1 MTLKKP
7 ALRGLFHQAMFFV
20 VLGAGVPLVYN
31 SQGLS
36 TRVSVSVY
44 VVCALLTFGIS
55 ALYHRIT
62 WSAEARAIWRKL
74 DHAGIYLMIAGTF
87 TPVAM
92 LGLNAASARDCL
104 MTIWIVA
111 LAGIIQSVFF
121 VNIPKIFSAVLYLV
135 AGYLIVPYMGE
146 LQQTIGSA
154 NVWILVAGGV
164 AYTLGALCYGLKRPV
179 LDPRYFGYHELFH
192 VLVNAGAILH
202 FFVIN
207 DLVISDALR
216 GSLLHRI
223 IG

>member
-7 ALRGLFHQAMFFV
+7 ALRGHFHQAMFFV

-92 LGLNAASARDCL
+92 LGLSAASARNCL
-104 MTIWIVA
+104 MPIWVIA
-111 LAGIIQSVFF
+111 LAGIIQSIFF
-121 VNIPKIFSAVLYLV
+121 VNIPKIFSALIYLV

-146 LQQTIGSA
+146 LQQTLGSG
-154 NVWILVAGGV
+154 NVWLLVAGGV
-164 AYTLGALCYGLKRPV
+164 TYTLGALCYALKRPV
-179 LDPRYFGYHELFH
+179 LDPRYFGYHEVFH

-207 DLVISDALR
+207 DLVFSDALR

>member
-7 ALRGLFHQAMFFV
+7 ALRGHFHQAMFFV

-62 WSAEARAIWRKL
+62 WSTDARAIWRKL

-92 LGLNAASARDCL
+92 LGLSAASARNCL
-104 MTIWIVA
+104 MTIWVIA
-111 LAGIIQSVFF
+111 LAGIIQSIFF
-121 VNIPKIFSAVLYLV
+121 VNIPKIFSALIYLV
-135 AGYLIVPYMGE
+135 AGYLIVPYLGE
-146 LQQTIGSA
+146 LQQTLGSG
-154 NVWILVAGGV
+154 NVWLLVAGGV
-164 AYTLGALCYGLKRPV
+164 TYTLGALCYALKRPV
-179 LDPRYFGYHELFH
+179 LDPRYFGYHEVFH

-207 DLVISDALR
+207 DLVFSDALR

>member
-1 MTLKKP
+1 
-7 ALRGLFHQAMFFV
+7 
-20 VLGAGVPLVYN
+20 
-31 SQGLS
+31 
-36 TRVSVSVY
+36 
-44 VVCALLTFGIS
+44 
-55 ALYHRIT
+55 
-62 WSAEARAIWRKL
+62 
-74 DHAGIYLMIAGTF
+74 MIAGTF

-207 DLVISDALR
+207 DLVLSDALR
-216 GSLLHRI
+216 GSPLHRI

>member
-7 ALRGLFHQAMFFV
+7 ALRGHFHQAMFFV

-92 LGLNAASARDCL
+92 LGLSAASARNCL
-104 MTIWIVA
+104 MTIWVIA
-111 LAGIIQSVFF
+111 LAGIIQSIFF
-121 VNIPKIFSAVLYLV
+121 VNIPKIFSALIYLV

-146 LQQTIGSA
+146 LQQTLGSG
-154 NVWILVAGGV
+154 NVWLLVAGGV
-164 AYTLGALCYGLKRPV
+164 TYTLGALCYALKRPV
-179 LDPRYFGYHELFH
+179 LDPRYFGYHEVFH

-207 DLVISDALR
+207 DLVFSDALR

>member
-1 MTLKKP
+1 MTPTKP
-7 ALRGLFHQAMFFV
+7 ALRGHFHQAMFFV

-31 SQGLS
+31 SQSLA

-62 WSAEARAIWRKL
+62 WSTGARAIWRKL

-92 LGLNAASARDCL
+92 LGLSAASARNCL
-104 MTIWIVA
+104 MTIWVVA

-121 VNIPKIFSAVLYLV
+121 VNIPKIFSALLYLG

-154 NVWILVAGGV
+154 NVWLLVAGGV
-164 AYTLGALCYGLKRPV
+164 AYTLGAICYGLKRPV
-179 LDPRYFGYHELFH
+179 LDPRYFGYHEVFH

-207 DLVISDALR
+207 DLVFS
-216 GSLLHRI
+216 G
-223 IG
+223 

>member
-1 MTLKKP
+1 MTPTKP
-7 ALRGLFHQAMFFV
+7 ALRGHFHQAMFFV

-31 SQGLS
+31 SQGLA

-62 WSAEARAIWRKL
+62 WSTAARAIWRKL

-92 LGLNAASARDCL
+92 LGLSAASARNCL
-104 MTIWIVA
+104 MTIWVIA
-111 LAGIIQSVFF
+111 LAGIIQSIFF
-121 VNIPKIFSAVLYLV
+121 VNIPKIFSALIYLV

-146 LQQTIGSA
+146 LQQTLGSG
-154 NVWILVAGGV
+154 NVWLLVAGGV
-164 AYTLGALCYGLKRPV
+164 TYTLGALCYALKRPV
-179 LDPRYFGYHELFH
+179 LDPRYFGYHEVFH
-192 VLVNAGAILH
+192 VLVNAGATLH

-207 DLVISDALR
+207 DLVFSDALR

>member
-1 MTLKKP
+1 
-7 ALRGLFHQAMFFV
+7 
-20 VLGAGVPLVYN
+20 
-31 SQGLS
+31 
-36 TRVSVSVY
+36 VSVSVY

-62 WSAEARAIWRKL
+62 WSTGARAIWRKL

-92 LGLNAASARDCL
+92 LGLSAASARNCL
-104 MTIWIVA
+104 MTIWVVA

-121 VNIPKIFSAVLYLV
+121 VNIPKIFSAVLYLG

-146 LQQTIGSA
+146 LQQTLGALNIGLL
-154 NVWILVAGGV
+154 IAGGV

-179 LDPRYFGYHELFH
+179 LDPRYFGYHEVFH

-207 DLVISDALR
+207 DLVLSDALR
-216 GSLLHRI
+216 GGLLHRL

>member
-1 MTLKKP
+1 MTPIKP
-7 ALRGLFHQAMFFV
+7 ALRGHFHQAMFFV

-31 SQGLS
+31 SQGS
-36 TRVSVSVY
+36 PRVSVSVY

-62 WSAEARAIWRKL
+62 WATEARAIWKKL

-92 LGLNAASARDCL
+92 LGLSAASARNCL

-111 LAGIIQSVFF
+111 LAGIIQSIFF

-146 LQQTIGSA
+146 LQQTLGVL
-154 NVWILVAGGV
+154 NVGLLIAGGV
-164 AYTLGALCYGLKRPV
+164 AYTLGAICYGLKRPV
-179 LDPRYFGYHELFH
+179 LDPRYFGYHEVFH
-192 VLVNAGAILH
+192 LLVNAGAILH

-207 DLVISDALR
+207 DLVFSGAMR
-216 GSLLHRI
+216 GSLPHRL

>member
-1 MTLKKP
+1 MTPTKP
-7 ALRGLFHQAMFFV
+7 ALRGHFHQAMFFV

-31 SQGLS
+31 SQGLA

-62 WSAEARAIWRKL
+62 WSTGARAIWRKL

-92 LGLNAASARDCL
+92 LGLSAASARDCL
-104 MTIWIVA
+104 MTIWVVA

-121 VNIPKIFSAVLYLV
+121 VNIPKIFSALLYLV

-154 NVWILVAGGV
+154 NVWLLVAGGV
-164 AYTLGALCYGLKRPV
+164 AYTLGAICYGLKRPV
-179 LDPRYFGYHELFH
+179 LDPRYFGYHEVFH

-207 DLVISDALR
+207 DLVLSDALR
-216 GSLLHRI
+216 GSPLHRI

>member
-1 MTLKKP
+1 MTPTKP
-7 ALRGLFHQAMFFV
+7 ALRGHFHQAMFFV

-31 SQGLS
+31 SQGLA

-62 WSAEARAIWRKL
+62 WSSGARAIWRKL

-92 LGLNAASARDCL
+92 LGLSAASARNCL
-104 MTIWIVA
+104 MTIWVVA
-111 LAGIIQSVFF
+111 LAGIIQSIFF
-121 VNIPKIFSAVLYLV
+121 VNIPKIFSALLYLG

-154 NVWILVAGGV
+154 NVWLLVAGGV
-164 AYTLGALCYGLKRPV
+164 AYTLGAICYGLKRPV
-179 LDPRYFGYHELFH
+179 LDPRYFGYHEVFH

-207 DLVISDALR
+207 DLVLSDALH
-216 GSLLHRI
+216 GGLLHRL

>member
-1 MTLKKP
+1 
-7 ALRGLFHQAMFFV
+7 MFFV

-62 WSAEARAIWRKL
+62 WSIDARAIWRKL

-121 VNIPKIFSAVLYLV
+121 VNIPKIFSALLYLV

-207 DLVISDALR
+207 DLVLSDALR

>member
-1 MTLKKP
+1 MTPTKP
-7 ALRGLFHQAMFFV
+7 ALRGHFHQAMFFV

-31 SQGLS
+31 SQGLA

-62 WSAEARAIWRKL
+62 WSTGARAIWKKL

-92 LGLNAASARDCL
+92 LGLSAASARNCL

-111 LAGIIQSVFF
+111 LAGIVQSIFF
-121 VNIPKIFSAVLYLV
+121 VNIPKIFSAVLYLG

-146 LQQTIGSA
+146 LQQTLAALNIGLL
-154 NVWILVAGGV
+154 IAGGV

-179 LDPRYFGYHELFH
+179 LDPRYFGYHEVFH

-207 DLVISDALR
+207 DLVLP
-216 GSLLHRI
+216 G
-223 IG
+223 

>member
-1 MTLKKP
+1 MTPTKP
-7 ALRGLFHQAMFFV
+7 ALRGHFHQAMFFV

-31 SQGLS
+31 SQGFS

-92 LGLNAASARDCL
+92 LGLSAASARNCL

-111 LAGIIQSVFF
+111 LAGIVQSIFF
-121 VNIPKIFSAVLYLV
+121 VNIPKIFSALIYLL

-146 LQQTIGSA
+146 LQQTLGSG
-154 NVWILVAGGV
+154 NVWLLVAGGV
-164 AYTLGALCYGLKRPV
+164 TYTLGALCYALKRPV
-179 LDPRYFGYHELFH
+179 LDPRYFGYHEVFH
-192 VLVNAGAILH
+192 ILVNAGAILH

-207 DLVISDALR
+207 DLIFSDAMR

>member
-1 MTLKKP
+1 MTPTKP
-7 ALRGLFHQAMFFV
+7 ALRGHFHQAMFFV

-31 SQGLS
+31 SQGLA

-62 WSAEARAIWRKL
+62 WSTGARAIWRKL

-87 TPVAM
+87 TPVAI
-92 LGLNAASARDCL
+92 LGLSAASARNCL
-104 MTIWIVA
+104 MTIWVVA
-111 LAGIIQSVFF
+111 LAGIIQSIFF
-121 VNIPKIFSAVLYLV
+121 VNIPKIFSAVLYLG

-154 NVWILVAGGV
+154 NVWLLVAGGV

-179 LDPRYFGYHELFH
+179 LDPRYFGYHEVFH

-207 DLVISDALR
+207 DLVLSDALR
-216 GSLLHRI
+216 GSLLHRL

>member
-1 MTLKKP
+1 MTPTKP
-7 ALRGLFHQAMFFV
+7 ALRGHFHQAMFFV

-31 SQGLS
+31 SQGFA

-62 WSAEARAIWRKL
+62 WSTGARAIWRKL

-92 LGLNAASARDCL
+92 LGLSAASARNCL
-104 MTIWIVA
+104 MTIWVVA
-111 LAGIIQSVFF
+111 LAGIIQSIFF
-121 VNIPKIFSAVLYLV
+121 VNIPKIFSALLYLG

-154 NVWILVAGGV
+154 NVWLLVAGGV
-164 AYTLGALCYGLKRPV
+164 AYTLGALCYGMKRPV
-179 LDPRYFGYHELFH
+179 LDPRYFGYHEVFH

-207 DLVISDALR
+207 DLVLSDALR
-216 GSLLHRI
+216 GGLLHRL

>member
-1 MTLKKP
+1 MTPTKP
-7 ALRGLFHQAMFFV
+7 ALRGHFHQAMFFV

-31 SQGLS
+31 SQGLP

-62 WSAEARAIWRKL
+62 WSTGARAIWRKL

-92 LGLNAASARDCL
+92 LGLSAASARNCL
-104 MTIWIVA
+104 MTIWVVA

-121 VNIPKIFSAVLYLV
+121 VNIPKIFSALLYLG

-154 NVWILVAGGV
+154 NVWLLVAGGV
-164 AYTLGALCYGLKRPV
+164 AYTLGAICYGLKRPV
-179 LDPRYFGYHELFH
+179 LDPRYFGYHEVFH

-207 DLVISDALR
+207 DLVLSDALR
-216 GSLLHRI
+216 GGLLHRL

>member
-1 MTLKKP
+1 MTPTKP
-7 ALRGLFHQAMFFV
+7 ALRGHFHQAMVFV

-31 SQGLS
+31 SQGFS

-92 LGLNAASARDCL
+92 LGLSAASARNCL

-111 LAGIIQSVFF
+111 LAGIVQSIFF
-121 VNIPKIFSAVLYLV
+121 VKIPKIFSALIYLV

-146 LQQTIGSA
+146 LQQTLGA
-154 NVWILVAGGV
+154 LNVGLLIAGGV
-164 AYTLGALCYGLKRPV
+164 AYTLGALCYALKRPV
-179 LDPRYFGYHELFH
+179 LDPRYFGYHEVFH
-192 VLVNAGAILH
+192 ILVNAGAILH

-207 DLVISDALR
+207 DLIFSDAMR

>member
-1 MTLKKP
+1 MTPIKP
-7 ALRGLFHQAMFFV
+7 ALRGHFHQAMFFV

-31 SQGLS
+31 SQGFS
-36 TRVSVSVY
+36 TRVSVSLY

-62 WSAEARAIWRKL
+62 WATRARAIWKKL

-92 LGLNAASARDCL
+92 LGLSAASARNCL

-111 LAGIIQSVFF
+111 LAGIIQSIFF

-146 LQQTIGSA
+146 LQQTLGA
-154 NVWILVAGGV
+154 LNVGLLIAGGV
-164 AYTLGALCYGLKRPV
+164 AYTLGAICYGLKRPV
-179 LDPRYFGYHELFH
+179 LDPRYFGYHEVFH
-192 VLVNAGAILH
+192 LLVNAGAILH

-207 DLVISDALR
+207 DLVFSGAMR
-216 GSLLHRI
+216 GSLPHRL

>member
-1 MTLKKP
+1 MTPTKP
-7 ALRGLFHQAMFFV
+7 ALRGHFHQAMFFV

-31 SQGLS
+31 SQGLA

-62 WSAEARAIWRKL
+62 WSTGARAIWRKL

-87 TPVAM
+87 TPVAI
-92 LGLNAASARDCL
+92 LGLSAASARNCL
-104 MTIWIVA
+104 MTIWVVA

-121 VNIPKIFSAVLYLV
+121 VNIPKIFSALLYLG

-154 NVWILVAGGV
+154 NVWLLVAGGV
-164 AYTLGALCYGLKRPV
+164 AYTLGAICYGLKRPV
-179 LDPRYFGYHELFH
+179 LDPRYFGYHEVFH

-207 DLVISDALR
+207 DLVFSDALR
-216 GSLLHRI
+216 GSLLHRL

>member
-1 MTLKKP
+1 MTPTKP
-7 ALRGLFHQAMFFV
+7 ALRGHFHQAMFFV

-31 SQGLS
+31 SQGLA

-62 WSAEARAIWRKL
+62 WSTGARAIWKKL

-92 LGLNAASARDCL
+92 LGLSAASARNCL

-111 LAGIIQSVFF
+111 LAGIVQSIFF
-121 VNIPKIFSAVLYLV
+121 VNIPKIFSAVLYLG

-146 LQQTIGSA
+146 LQQTLAALNIGLL
-154 NVWILVAGGV
+154 IAGGV

-179 LDPRYFGYHELFH
+179 LDPRYFGYHEVFH
-192 VLVNAGAILH
+192 LLVNAGAILH

-207 DLVISDALR
+207 DLVLP
-216 GSLLHRI
+216 G
-223 IG
+223 

>member
-1 MTLKKP
+1 MTPTKP
-7 ALRGLFHQAMFFV
+7 ALRGHFHQAMFFV

-31 SQGLS
+31 SQGLA

-62 WSAEARAIWRKL
+62 WSTGARAIWRKL

-92 LGLNAASARDCL
+92 LGLSAASARNCL
-104 MTIWIVA
+104 MTIWVVA
-111 LAGIIQSVFF
+111 LAGIIQSIFF
-121 VNIPKIFSAVLYLV
+121 VNIPKIFSALLYLG

-154 NVWILVAGGV
+154 NVWLLVAGGV
-164 AYTLGALCYGLKRPV
+164 AYTLGAICYGLKRPV
-179 LDPRYFGYHELFH
+179 LDPRYFGYHEVFH

-207 DLVISDALR
+207 DLVFSDALR

-223 IG
+223 IS

>member
-1 MTLKKP
+1 MTPTKP
-7 ALRGLFHQAMFFV
+7 ALRGHFHQAMFFV

-31 SQGLS
+31 SQGLA

-62 WSAEARAIWRKL
+62 WSTGARAIWRKL

-92 LGLNAASARDCL
+92 LGLSAASVRNCL
-104 MTIWIVA
+104 MMIWVVA

-121 VNIPKIFSAVLYLV
+121 VNIPKIFSALLYLG

-154 NVWILVAGGV
+154 NVWLLVAGGV
-164 AYTLGALCYGLKRPV
+164 AYTLGAICYGLKRPV
-179 LDPRYFGYHELFH
+179 LDPRYFGYHEVFH

-207 DLVISDALR
+207 DLVFP
-216 GSLLHRI
+216 G
-223 IG
+223 

>member
-7 ALRGLFHQAMFFV
+7 ALRGHFHQAMFFV

-36 TRVSVSVY
+36 TRVSMSVY

-92 LGLNAASARDCL
+92 LGLSAASARNCL
-104 MTIWIVA
+104 MTIWVIA
-111 LAGIIQSVFF
+111 LAGIIQSIFF
-121 VNIPKIFSAVLYLV
+121 VNIPKIFSALIYLV

-146 LQQTIGSA
+146 LQQTLGSG
-154 NVWILVAGGV
+154 NVWLLVAGGV
-164 AYTLGALCYGLKRPV
+164 TYTLGALCYALKRPV
-179 LDPRYFGYHELFH
+179 LDPRYFGYHEVFH

-207 DLVISDALR
+207 DLVFSDALR

>member
-7 ALRGLFHQAMFFV
+7 ALRGHFHQAMFFV
-20 VLGAGVPLVYN
+20 ALGAGVPLVYN

-36 TRVSVSVY
+36 PRVSVSLY

-62 WSAEARAIWRKL
+62 WSTDARAIWKKL

-92 LGLNAASARDCL
+92 LGLSAASARNCL
-104 MTIWIVA
+104 MTIWVIA
-111 LAGIIQSVFF
+111 LAGIIQSIFF
-121 VNIPKIFSAVLYLV
+121 VNIPKIFSALIYLV

-146 LQQTIGSA
+146 LQQTLGSG
-154 NVWILVAGGV
+154 NVWLLVAGGV
-164 AYTLGALCYGLKRPV
+164 TYTLGALCYALKRPV
-179 LDPRYFGYHELFH
+179 LDPRYFGYHEVFH

-207 DLVISDALR
+207 DLVFSDALR

>member
-1 MTLKKP
+1 MTPKKP
-7 ALRGLFHQAMFFV
+7 ALRGHFHQAMFFV

-92 LGLNAASARDCL
+92 LGLSAASARNCL
-104 MTIWIVA
+104 MTIWVIA
-111 LAGIIQSVFF
+111 LAGIIQSIFF
-121 VNIPKIFSAVLYLV
+121 VNIPKIFSALIYLV

-146 LQQTIGSA
+146 LQQTLGSG
-154 NVWILVAGGV
+154 NVWLLVAGGV
-164 AYTLGALCYGLKRPV
+164 TYTLGALCYALKRPV
-179 LDPRYFGYHELFH
+179 LDPRYFGYHEVFH

-202 FFVIN
+202 FLVIN
-207 DLVISDALR
+207 DLVFSDALR

>member
-1 MTLKKP
+1 MTPTKP
-7 ALRGLFHQAMFFV
+7 ALRGHFHQAMFFV

-31 SQGLS
+31 SQGLA

-62 WSAEARAIWRKL
+62 WSTGSRAIWRKL

-92 LGLNAASARDCL
+92 LGLSAASARNCL
-104 MTIWIVA
+104 MTIWVVA

-121 VNIPKIFSAVLYLV
+121 VNIPKIFSALLYLG

-154 NVWILVAGGV
+154 NVWLLVAGGV

-179 LDPRYFGYHELFH
+179 LDPRYFGYHEVFH

-207 DLVISDALR
+207 DLVLSDALR
-216 GSLLHRI
+216 GGLLHRL